1 LLIVSLT
8 AVVVGPSSSALA
20 VDKETEAAAIEFAR
34 THHPELAGL
43 LDQLRMNAPKEY
55 EAAITD
61 LNRSRERLEKTRDRL
76 PERYALELAEWKL
89 NSRIRLLAARM
100 AMSADADLEADL
112 RSTLRERTEVRRK
125 LLQEERDRTAKR
137 VEKLDEQINEQLA
150 QADKIVDREF
160 ATIQRTISNSAS
172 KAANAAKARG
182 VPAAKPNPTKTS
194 PKPDGKKS
202 DARKSDAKK
211 SDDKKPNE
219 KPATD
224 KPKTNAKSPD
234 KK

>member
-1 LLIVSLT
+1 M
-8 AVVVGPSSSALA
+8 AVVVGFSSSAFA

-76 PERYALELAEWKL
+76 PERYVLELAEWKL

-125 LLQEERDRTAKR
+125 LLQEERNRTAKR

-160 ATIQRTISNSAS
+160 ATIQRTINNSAS
-172 KAANAAKARG
+172 KAANAAKARE
-182 VPAAKPNPTKTS
+182 VPAAKPNPAKSPSKT
-194 PKPDGKKS
+194 DAKKL
-202 DARKSDAKK
+202 DAKK
-211 SDDKKPNE
+211 SDSKKPNE
-219 KPATD
+219 KPAAD

-234 KK
+234 KQK